1 MQHIDHTVHILPI
14 VHTAVIVL
22 TVQAATAVM
31 DHIHPDTV
39 HIHPVIVH
47 TPPDL
52 ILPVQEVLL
61 HPAVNI
67 T

>member
-1 MQHIDHTVHILPI
+1 MQRIDHIVLIRHIDHI
-14 VHTAVIVL
+14 AVIVL
-22 TVQAATAVM
+22 TVQVATAVM

>member
-1 MQHIDHTVHILPI
+1 MQRIDHIVLIRHIDHI
-14 VHTAVIVL
+14 AVIVL
-22 TVQAATAVM
+22 TVQVATAVM
-31 DHIHPDTV
+31 D